1 MRNGPQ
7 GGSPSSVG
15 GLADPSA
22 EAAPADQLGNPGWEA
37 GYKRRAR
44 WTWPV
49 RRVRGAGSGRWAL
62 RTWPATVQA
71 VVISDQG
78 RMAARS
84 ADAAGPRA
92 EVRALRRRGGL
103 PSPQVRKASH
113 VIA

>member
-7 GGSPSSVG
+7 RGSPSSVG
-15 GLADPSA
+15 GLADPSG
-22 EAAPADQLGNPGWEA
+22 EADPVDLLGKPGSEA
-37 GYKRRAR
+37 GYKRRGR

-49 RRVRGAGSGRWAL
+49 GRVRRARSGRWAL

-84 ADAAGPRA
+84 AGAAGPRA